1 MNIFKLSLLAV
12 LSASLMFGG
21 AGCKKNPKPT
31 TQIPGQKL
39 ASGGTSGND
48 IKPAPAID
56 GGYKLPSNGGL
67 NDGKIGGTELPSN
80 TIKANSDGTLPP
92 TGDWDRS
99 KYTEDR
105 DTFKT
110 QTVYFDFDRATV
122 RASERNKVEEVVA
135 VLKGQPNNMVL
146 VEGHCDERGTEEYN
160 RALGERRALAI
171 REYLV
176 NAGIQAERVHTISY
190 GEDKPAELGTG
201 ESAWAKNRRG
211 EFILLKPRQ

>member
-21 AGCKKNPKPT
+21 AGCKKGPKNV

-39 ASGGTSGND
+39 ASTGKTDND
-48 IKPAPAID
+48 PKQAPAID
-56 GGYKLPSNGGL
+56 TSYKLPSNGGL
-67 NDGKIGGTELPSN
+67 NGDKIGATELPSN
-80 TIKANSDGTLPP
+80 IKANSDGTLPP

-135 VLKGQPNNMVL
+135 VLKGQPQNMVL
-146 VEGHCDERGTEEYN
+146 IEGHCDERGTEEYN